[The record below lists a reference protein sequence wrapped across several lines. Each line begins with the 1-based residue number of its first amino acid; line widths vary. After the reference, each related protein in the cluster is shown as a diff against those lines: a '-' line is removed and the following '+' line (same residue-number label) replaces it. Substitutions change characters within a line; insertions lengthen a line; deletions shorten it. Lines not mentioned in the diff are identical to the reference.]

1 MNTLETQNQRVGAA
15 LVGAGVLLL
24 IVRIFSWNIGG
35 LWPLFLLVPGVAL
48 LVAAALGGASVS
60 ALFVPGS
67 VVTILGVIFS
77 FQNATDYFESWVY
90 VWALLPAAVGVG
102 LLLYGRRSGNPEL
115 ESTGR
120 RLAGIFTLVFLV
132 AAIFFEAFIFN
143 NVMNTWFFRTG
154 LPLLAIAAGAF
165 LLLRRRAADS

>member
-1 MNTLETQNQRVGAA
+1 MRRLETQNQRVGFA
-15 LVGAGVLLL
+15 LVTVGVLLL
-24 IVRIFSWNIGG
+24 IVRFSWNIGW
-35 LWPLFLLVPGVAL
+35 LWPLFILVPGVAL

-67 VVTILGVIFS
+67 VVTTLGIIFF

-102 LLLYGRRSGNPEL
+102 LLLYGQRSGNLEL
-115 ESTGR
+115 VKTGR
-120 RLAGIFTLVFLV
+120 RLAGVFTLIFLV
-132 AAIFFEAFIFN
+132 GILFFEGFIFN

-154 LPLLAIAAGAF
+154 LPLLCIAGGAF
-165 LLLRRRAADS
+165 LLLRQRVDEP

>member
-1 MNTLETQNQRVGAA
+1 MNTLETQNQRVGVV

-24 IVRIFSWNIGG
+24 IVRVFSWNIGG
-35 LWPLFLLVPGVAL
+35 LWPLFILLPGVAF
-48 LVAAALGGASVS
+48 LVVAALGKESIS

-67 VVTILGVIFS
+67 VVTTLGVIFF
-77 FQNATDYFESWVY
+77 FQNTTGYFESWAY
-90 VWALLPAAVGVG
+90 VWALMPAAVGVG

-115 ESTGR
+115 VSTGR
-120 RLAGIFTLVFLV
+120 RLAGVFTLVFLV
-132 AAIFFEAFIFN
+132 AAIFFEGFIFN

-154 LPLLAIAAGAF
+154 LPLLLIAAGAF

>member
-1 MNTLETQNQRVGAA
+1 MKTLETQNQRVGFA
-15 LVGAGVLLL
+15 LVTVGVLLL
-24 IVRIFSWNIGG
+24 IMQFWSISW
-35 LWPLFLLVPGVAL
+35 LWPMFILVPGVAF

-67 VVTILGVIFS
+67 VLTTLGVIF
-77 FQNATDYFESWVY
+77 FAQNTTDYFESWAY

-115 ESTGR
+115 VRTGR
-120 RLAGIFTLVFLV
+120 RLAGVFALVFLV
-132 AAIFFEAFIFN
+132 AAIFFEGFIFN

-165 LLLRRRAADS
+165 LLLRRRAADE